1 MMKTAYRLVF
11 TFTLAVLT
19 LACAGTPDGI
29 KAIPSFEADK
39 YVGTWYEIARLDH
52 PFERGLQHVTAE
64 YSLRDDG
71 GLKVIN
77 RGYDVQKKAWQEAV
91 GKAYFVDPPNADGT
105 HSGKLKVSFLGPLYG
120 AYNIIALDQPYYNYA
135 MVCGP
140 DKSYLWILS
149 RTPQLSFPVKA
160 QLISQARKLGFATDK
175 LIYVTQ

>member
-1 MMKTAYRLVF
+1 MLA
-11 TFTLAVLT
+11 TLLT
-19 LACAGTPDGI
+19 SCEGTPDGI
-29 KAIPSFEADK
+29 KVINSFEADQ

-77 RGYDVQKKAWQEAV
+77 RGYDVQKKKWQEAV
-91 GKAYFVDPPNADGT
+91 GKAYFVDPPNADHT
-105 HSGKLKVSFLGPLYG
+105 HTGKLKVSFLGPLYG

-160 QLISQARKLGFATDK
+160 QLVSKAKSLGFATDK
-175 LIYVTQ
+175 LIYVQQ